1 MNEDKFSGK
10 AVGYAA
16 YRPTYPDALFDW
28 LFGDIGFRAGDP
40 VADVGAGT
48 GIFSDRLL
56 RRGCR
61 VYAVE
66 PNPDMRRLAEKALGA
81 DAGFTLVP
89 APAEH
94 TGLPDSAVAWV
105 TAAQAFH
112 WFDRADFATECRR
125 ILRPGGGVALVWNNR
140 VADDPVTRET
150 YELNKRLC
158 PGFKGFSGGTLDAEP
173 SFFSGFF
180 RDGECA
186 EREFEHGFTV
196 DRDAFVGR
204 ALSSS
209 YAPGS
214 GEKNHREYVE
224 GLRELFDRHAR
235 DGRLHQALV
244 CRAFAGK
251 V

>member
-10 AVGYAA
+10 ADSYAA

-28 LFGDIGFRAGDP
+28 LFGEVGFKTGEA

-48 GIFSDRLL
+48 GIFSGSLL

-66 PNPDMRRLAEKALGA
+66 PNPDMRHLAEKEFGTNPA
-81 DAGFTLVP
+81 FTAVA

-94 TGLPDSAVAWV
+94 TGLSASSVAWV

-112 WFDRADFATECRR
+112 WFDRAAFAEECRR
-125 ILRPGGGVALVWNNR
+125 ILRPEGGVVLVWNNR
-140 VADDPVTRET
+140 IQDDPITRET
-150 YELNKRLC
+150 YDLNKRLC
-158 PGFKGFSGGTLDAEP
+158 PGFKGFSGGTLDEDAA
-173 SFFSGFF
+173 FFSAFF
-180 RDGECA
+180 RDGQCA
-186 EREFEHGFTV
+186 EREFAHGLLV
-196 DRDAFVGR
+196 DRDAFIGR

-209 YAPGS
+209 YAPRPGD
-214 GEKNHREYVE
+214 EKYCEYRD
-224 GLRELFDRHAR
+224 GLRGLFDDRAK
-235 DGRLHQALV
+235 DGKLLVALR